1 MRYRAQGHGYVI
13 QLAIGEE
20 IGSTLV
26 GFAAGEKIGAAHFW
40 GIGAAHQIVVGSY
53 DLEHKV
59 YLKKALE
66 GVWEIASLTG
76 SLAQAEDGPILHIH
90 GVFSGE
96 DCRTCGGHVFNL
108 VCAAT
113 VEIFLVPLPAGLT
126 RRHDEQTGL
135 KLLDL

>member
-1 MRYRAQGHGYVI
+1 MRYRTQGHGYII

-20 IGSTLV
+20 IGSTLIE
-26 GFAAGEKIGAAHFW
+26 FAAGEKTEAAHFW
-40 GIGAAHQIVVGSY
+40 GIGAAREIVLGSY
-53 DLEHKV
+53 DIERKI
-59 YLKKALE
+59 YNKKTLD

-76 SLAQAEDGPILHIH
+76 SLAQTDGGPILHIH
-90 GVFSGE
+90 GVFSDEG
-96 DCRTCGGHVFNL
+96 CRTSGGHVFNL

-126 RRHDEQTGL
+126 RRHDEHTGL

>member
-1 MRYRAQGHGYVI
+1 MRYRAQGHGYII

-20 IGSTLV
+20 IGSSLV
-26 GFAAGEKIGAAHFW
+26 EFGARQTVDAAHFW
-40 GIGAAHQIVVGSY
+40 GIGAAREIVLGSY
-53 DLEHKV
+53 DIERKV
-59 YLKKALE
+59 YHKKILE

-76 SLAQAEDGPILHIH
+76 SLAQTDGGPILHIH
-90 GVFSGE
+90 GVFSDE
-96 DCRTCGGHVFNL
+96 DCRTSGGHVCNL

>member
-1 MRYRAQGHGYVI
+1 MRYRAQENGYII

-20 IGSTLV
+20 IGSSLV
-26 GFAAGEKIGAAHFW
+26 EFGARQTIDAAHFW
-40 GIGAAHQIVVGSY
+40 GIGAAREIVLGSY
-53 DLEHKV
+53 DIERKV
-59 YLKKALE
+59 YHKKTLE

-76 SLAQAEDGPILHIH
+76 SLAQTDEGPILHIH
-90 GVFSGE
+90 GVFSDE

-113 VEIFLVPLPAGLT
+113 VEIFLVPLPSGLT
-126 RRHDEQTGL
+126 RRHDEHTGL

>member
-1 MRYRAQGHGYVI
+1 MRYRTQGHGYVI

-20 IGSTLV
+20 IGPTLIE
-26 GFAAGEKIGAAHFW
+26 FAAGEKTEAAHFW
-40 GIGAAHQIVVGSY
+40 GIGAAHQIVLGSY
-53 DLEHKV
+53 DLENKV

-66 GVWEIASLTG
+66 GIWEIASLTG
-76 SLAQAEDGPILHIH
+76 SLAQTDGGPILHIH
-90 GVFSGE
+90 GVFSDE
-96 DCRTCGGHVFNL
+96 DCRTSGGHVFNL

-126 RRHDEQTGL
+126 RRHDEHTGL